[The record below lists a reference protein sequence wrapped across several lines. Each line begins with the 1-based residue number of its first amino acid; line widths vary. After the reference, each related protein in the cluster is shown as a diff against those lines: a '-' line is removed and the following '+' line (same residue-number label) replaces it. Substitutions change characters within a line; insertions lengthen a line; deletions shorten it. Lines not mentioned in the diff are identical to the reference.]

1 MVRRRSIY
9 IDGFKHGNPIPNAC
23 VIGNLMM
30 TGVILGRDPKTGAM
44 PASIEEQCANMFGH
58 VKAIIEAGG
67 GTTDDIIRMTVWLQ
81 DRSQRAPVN
90 AEWVKMFPDPQSRPA
105 RHSLQMN
112 MENGAL
118 VQCDFTAVIS

>member
-1 MVRRRSIY
+1 MSRRKSIA
-9 IDGFKHGNPIPNAC
+9 IGGFKHANPIPNAC
-23 VIGNLMM
+23 RIGNLLM

-58 VKAIIEAGG
+58 VKAIAEAGG

-118 VQCDFTAVIS
+118 VQCDFTAVIG